1 MAVPIQQVEVVP
13 SQLSN
18 IIKPEQEW
26 ELRSGPEW
34 FWNEGPFVVKHS
46 GKYYVMYSA
55 NCFASREYSVGY
67 AVAGGPT
74 GPFFKAAHNLV
85 LFAIVPEISG
95 PGHNSVTTSP
105 DGSDLFI
112 VYHIHTDPNKPSG
125 DRQVCMHRMGFR
137 ADGSLYVNRPT
148 NTPQHLPRQRLDRE
162 TLTLSFLLSR
172 LRSRRRPVLA

>member
-67 AVAGGPT
+67 AVAGSPT
-74 GPFFKAAHNLV
+74 GPFVKTAHNPV
-85 LFAIVPEISG
+85 LFSTFPEISDL
-95 PGHNSVTTSP
+95 GHKSVTTSP

-137 ADGSLYVNRPT
+137 ADGSRYVNGPT
-148 NTPQHLPRQRLDRE
+148 NTPQHLPSAKVR
-162 TLTLSFLLSR
+162 
-172 LRSRRRPVLA
+172 